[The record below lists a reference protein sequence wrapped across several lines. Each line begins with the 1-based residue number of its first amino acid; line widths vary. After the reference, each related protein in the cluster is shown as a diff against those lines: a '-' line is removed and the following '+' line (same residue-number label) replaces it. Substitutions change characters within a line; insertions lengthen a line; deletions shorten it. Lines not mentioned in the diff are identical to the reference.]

1 VAYLHHATE
10 VCSNGNHSVIASL
23 FGNEHG
29 SAMSTLISEE
39 EFSERRRRA
48 TDLARRKG
56 LDALLVCSRGGGT
69 LDRFADV
76 FYLTNYYSQF
86 PFIPDYDGNW
96 SARAHSF
103 LILPSETQP
112 HLIIDVPD
120 DGSRIRLGN
129 GKITHSELVIESTID
144 ALKNVGLE
152 RARVGLI
159 GVDVLPYAWT
169 QRIASALPNLMLEP
183 ADGILRGLRSLKS
196 PSEIKLLQQASQ
208 LGSRMIEA
216 MLAAA
221 VPGASHGEIL
231 ATGLGVIVRAGGMLY
246 NSFMASGSGGTTP
259 KLVKSSFPTWGSPT
273 RLEKGDWIRFGVSGM
288 LDGYIFDLARAKAV
302 GAASS
307 RQIEVFEAALA
318 SVEAS
323 IAAIRPGAT
332 AQDLARAGL
341 EKQLALGFDIKG
353 VFSAMGH
360 GVGLGWDDPWLT
372 VGDST
377 NIVPGMVL
385 SIERTLFKDGYIG
398 DLEEMV
404 LVSDKGAEKLTD
416 APQRHW

>member
-1 VAYLHHATE
+1 
-10 VCSNGNHSVIASL
+10 
-23 FGNEHG
+23 
-29 SAMSTLISEE
+29 
-39 EFSERRRRA
+39 
-48 TDLARRKG
+48 
-56 LDALLVCSRGGGT
+56 VCSRGGGT

-76 FYLTNYYSQF
+76 FYLTNHYSQF
-86 PFIPDYDGNW
+86 PFIPDYYGNW

-112 HLIIDVPD
+112 HLVIDVPD

-129 GKITHSELVIESTID
+129 GKVTHSELVIESTID
-144 ALKNVGLE
+144 ALKVMGLE

-169 QRIASALPNLMLEP
+169 QRISSSLPNLMLEP

-196 PSEIKLLQQASQ
+196 PSEIKLLQRASQ

-231 ATGLGVIVRAGGMLY
+231 AAGLGVIVPMGGMLY
-246 NSFMASGSGGTTP
+246 NSFMASGRGGTTP
-259 KLVKSSFPTWGSPT
+259 KLVKSSFPTWGSPA
-273 RLEKGDWIRFGVSGM
+273 RLEKGDWARFGVSGM

-341 EKQLALGFDIKG
+341 EKQLALGFGVKG

-360 GVGLGWDDPWLT
+360 GVGLGWDDPWLA
-372 VGDST
+372 VGDLT
-377 NIVPGMVL
+377 KIVPGMVL
-385 SIERTLFKDGYIG
+385 SIERTVFTDGYVG
-398 DLEEMV
+398 DLEDMV
-404 LVSDKGAEKLTD
+404 LVSDKGAEIMSD